1 MKLYYAETMNP
12 RKVCALARYLGSPVE
27 FVRVDLFKGE
37 NRTPEFLLKNPNG
50 KVPVLIDGDLVLW
63 ESTAIMVHLA
73 VKAGSDLWPSEAA
86 DQVEVLRWL
95 AWDLT
100 HFSRHGATLYFEHVI
115 KPLIGRGEPD
125 PSAVQEASDFFRK
138 FAGVLDAHLATRDF
152 LVGGKLSVADF
163 SVGVLLPWA
172 GEIDL
177 PIEDFPNVVRWHGR
191 MMTLPGWREPFP
203 APLSA
208 LA

>member
-12 RKVCALARYLGSPVE
+12 RKVCALAKYLGSPVE
-27 FVRVDLFKGE
+27 FIPVDLFKGE
-37 NRTPEFLLKNPNG
+37 NRTPEFLSKNPNG
-50 KVPVLIDGDLVLW
+50 KVPVLIDGDRVLW

-73 VKAGSDLWPSEAA
+73 VKAGSDLWPSDAE

-115 KPLIGRGEPD
+115 KPRIGRGEPD
-125 PSAVQEASDFFRK
+125 PSAVQEASGFFRK
-138 FAGVLDAHLATRDF
+138 FAEVLDAHLATREF
-152 LVGGKLSVADF
+152 LVGDKLSVADF

-172 GEIDL
+172 GDIGL
-177 PIEDFPNVVRWHGR
+177 PIEDFPNVVRWHER
-191 MMTLPGWREPFP
+191 MMALPGWREPFP

-208 LA
+208 VA

>member
-37 NRTPEFLLKNPNG
+37 NRTPEFLSKNPNG

-73 VKAGSDLWPSEAA
+73 VKAGSDLWPSDAA